1 MIKIFGTLYDNSM
14 DHTVAYANQLYDAN
28 WQSEGA
34 KQDVINSYLKNK
46 VDDVQKCK
54 GLFQSIEQLNT
65 SIPSPE
71 EGQWA
76 IVNVDGSWII
86 YNCLEDGVWNN
97 TEVPYDINDI
107 SLDDYMNRTELENTF
122 VNINDLA
129 TVDGHSLINGGQ
141 NIKINHPETTNNGS
155 IEYSIVTSQQDG
167 LMSSS
172 MYNQFIQIQNDI
184 TQIEHDI
191 EVLQTL
197 ISDDSDLQN
206 IIEKYTAIKEFIDS
220 LNPNDSITDQ
230 ILTSIADLQ
239 ILINNEKNK
248 TTQLENRVTALE
260 NRTSNGDGFKHVVL
274 TQSQY
279 DQLAAYARN
288 TIYFIVE
295 SNIEDTTVWRLGD
308 NLPIIL
314 SGQDTNSETR
324 PDQEQ
329 DTIWKFGSKF
339 PVKFT

>member
-129 TVDGHSLINGGQ
+129 TVDGHSLI
-141 NIKINHPETTNNGS
+141 S
-155 IEYSIVTSQQDG
+155 
-167 LMSSS
+167 
-172 MYNQFIQIQNDI
+172 
-184 TQIEHDI
+184 
-191 EVLQTL
+191 
-197 ISDDSDLQN
+197 
-206 IIEKYTAIKEFIDS
+206 
-220 LNPNDSITDQ
+220 
-230 ILTSIADLQ
+230 
-239 ILINNEKNK
+239 
-248 TTQLENRVTALE
+248 
-260 NRTSNGDGFKHVVL
+260 
-274 TQSQY
+274 
-279 DQLAAYARN
+279 
-288 TIYFIVE
+288 
-295 SNIEDTTVWRLGD
+295 
-308 NLPIIL
+308 
-314 SGQDTNSETR
+314 
-324 PDQEQ
+324 
-329 DTIWKFGSKF
+329 
-339 PVKFT
+339 